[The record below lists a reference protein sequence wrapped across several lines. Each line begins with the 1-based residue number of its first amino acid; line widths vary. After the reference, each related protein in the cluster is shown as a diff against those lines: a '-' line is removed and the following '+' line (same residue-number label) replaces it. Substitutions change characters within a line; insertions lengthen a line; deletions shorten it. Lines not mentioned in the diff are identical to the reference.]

1 MKEVASS
8 YNAKE
13 VEDEVQKF
21 WTAEDTYKKVK
32 DLRAKGDDYFFVDGP
47 PYTTGNIHLGTAWN
61 KLIKDTILRYKRMQ
75 GFNVYDRS
83 GYDMHGLPIEVRVE
97 NQLGFKSKKDI
108 EGYGISNFI
117 ETCKDFAVTKRDTMS
132 EQFEKL
138 GIWMDFKDPY
148 QTIKPEFIEAAWW
161 VIKKADEKKLLETGY
176 RVVNWCPRCETAIA
190 DSEVEYWDEEDPSI
204 YVKFPIKDRKNE
216 YLVIWTT
223 TPWTLPANVAV
234 AAGKDFV
241 YARVEAEKEGKK
253 EILWIAEALC
263 EDVLKKGR
271 YTNFTVLETK
281 TGAEIAGIEYY
292 SPLEEAVPVQKT
304 VNHRVVLADYV

>member
-138 GIWMDFKDPY
+138 GVWMDFKDPY
-148 QTIKPEFIEAAWW
+148 QTIKPEVIEAAWW
-161 VIKKADEKKLLETGY
+161 VIKKADEKKILDTGY

-234 AAGKDFV
+234 
-241 YARVEAEKEGKK
+241 
-253 EILWIAEALC
+253 
-263 EDVLKKGR
+263 
-271 YTNFTVLETK
+271 
-281 TGAEIAGIEYY
+281 
-292 SPLEEAVPVQKT
+292 
-304 VNHRVVLADYV
+304 

>member
-32 DLRAKGDDYFFVDGP
+32 ELREKGQDYFFVDGP

-108 EGYGISNFI
+108 EGYGISRFI
-117 ETCKDFAVTKRDTMS
+117 ETCKEFAVTKRDTMS

-161 VIKKADEKKLLETGY
+161 TIKKADEKKLLETGY
-176 RVVNWCPRCETAIA
+176 RVVNWCPRCETA
-190 DSEVEYWDEEDPSI
+190 
-204 YVKFPIKDRKNE
+204 
-216 YLVIWTT
+216 
-223 TPWTLPANVAV
+223 
-234 AAGKDFV
+234 
-241 YARVEAEKEGKK
+241 
-253 EILWIAEALC
+253 
-263 EDVLKKGR
+263 
-271 YTNFTVLETK
+271 
-281 TGAEIAGIEYY
+281 
-292 SPLEEAVPVQKT
+292 
-304 VNHRVVLADYV
+304 